1 MKKISTVRVNRST
14 IFKGHKL
21 TLGLDL
27 GDHWS
32 CYCVLDE
39 AGKII
44 LEQRVANDTGS
55 DEADIFD

>member
-21 TLGLDL
+21 TLGPDL